1 MQFIKWKSGAS
12 RVAADFD
19 DLGRLGLNCTAN
31 NPSNPAANFQL
42 DINGDTRVRSQL
54 FVTGNT
60 RLADVSANVLEG
72 QTLRVTGRSLMTDLS
87 ANTIQGQ
94 TLRITGRSLVTDLSA
109 NAIQGQT
116 ISATTSIASVGSIA
130 SSLAISSRGSTN
142 IPVNITTGGN
152 SVQNWNYLYSVSGSA
167 SNYSVFL
174 VNVNAVF
181 DASNITPG
189 QLMGATLDISVNGV
203 TKYFLAGTSDV
214 SGIKL
219 YPVSFSFIVN
229 PIANSISVQG
239 IASNGVFVNTN
250 GTNFLTTVDIL
261 GIT

>member
-1 MQFIKWKSGAS
+1 
-12 RVAADFD
+12 
-19 DLGRLGLNCTAN
+19 
-31 NPSNPAANFQL
+31 
-42 DINGDTRVRSQL
+42 
-54 FVTGNT
+54 
-60 RLADVSANVLEG
+60 
-72 QTLRVTGRSLMTDLS
+72 MTDLS
-87 ANTIQGQ
+87 ANVLEGQ

-109 NAIQGQT
+109 NVLEGQT

-181 DASNITPG
+181 DASNIAPG

-239 IASNGVFVNTN
+239 IASTGVFVNTN